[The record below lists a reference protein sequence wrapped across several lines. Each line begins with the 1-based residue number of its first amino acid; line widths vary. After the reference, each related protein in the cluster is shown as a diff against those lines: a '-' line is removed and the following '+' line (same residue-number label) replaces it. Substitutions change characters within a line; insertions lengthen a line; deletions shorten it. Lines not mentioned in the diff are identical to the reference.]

1 MSNNLGSLQNRVLFL
16 HKKSDFENNICMEKR
31 NKLVCLI
38 GFIVGFICGFLGAG
52 GGLVLVPFL
61 SNVLDKDEKVSRA
74 SSVFSILFLVVV
86 ASIFHIKEIKIDYLL
101 TIKCIIGGLIGSY
114 FGSKLLLK
122 LNNKI
127 LNLLFIIF
135 LIYSGIK
142 MVV

>member
-1 MSNNLGSLQNRVLFL
+1 
-16 HKKSDFENNICMEKR
+16 MEKR

-127 LNLLFIIF
+127 LNLLIIIF